1 MMERLS
7 LSIKPTCSCC
17 ERVCVLVVLYTSATV
32 LVRSWDGV
40 SVCWFGSMEECVCV
54 CVCVGR
60 QSSPVDTTM
69 QFCTRNLALH
79 LVKQLSSR
87 VLELHQNQ
95 AAPRSN

>member
-40 SVCWFGSMEECVCV
+40 SVCWSGSMEECVCV
-54 CVCVGR
+54 CVCWKTIESCGH
-60 QSSPVDTTM
+60 
-69 QFCTRNLALH
+69 NYA
-79 LVKQLSSR
+79 
-87 VLELHQNQ
+87 VLYT
-95 AAPRSN
+95 